1 LWGAIMGIFNFLV
14 SKMILINV
22 GLMGGSVVFP
32 VHNAAVVS
40 LTALIGVLFFKEK
53 FSAKQWAGVALAVIS
68 VIMIA
73 GTL

>member
-1 LWGAIMGIFNFLV
+1 M
-14 SKMILINV
+14 
-22 GLMGGSVVFP
+22 
-32 VHNAAVVS
+32 
-40 LTALIGVLFFKEK
+40 FFKEK